1 MGRRKG
7 IRERFVSRLNSVS
20 QGFCIIL
27 IFSNRTFECC
37 CDDGKEG
44 QSLQLI
50 FHLFRFKRTRAP
62 TPKSTLTENPYQN
75 EVCLHNENHFQHC
88 RCSLRDARIQDSGCS
103 NCAVRFSRYFDSFGW
118 RVDFANGRFRG
129 LAMELSTGR
138 AIYIGLLTF
147 GSGRNKQIYFQETPL
162 QNYANFQVK
171 GPRNQTFTVIAKA
184 EAPGTQYA
192 GVSLEQNSAIGLN
205 STVTIRT
212 SPSKLDWILPKSLK
226 SQGLVVTQNA
236 AESFFSQG
244 TGTYTL
250 NAKLTLQYNNAGLGI
265 DDYVSSMR
273 DYYTKKGVSEAV
285 LPPAE

>member
-1 MGRRKG
+1 MKTTFSTAVAV
-7 IRERFVSRLNSVS
+7 FVML
-20 QGFCIIL
+20 GF
-27 IFSNRTFECC
+27 RTA
-37 CDDGKEG
+37 DAQIALYD
-44 QSLQLI
+44 
-50 FHLFRFKRTRAP
+50 FRGTA
-62 TPKSTLTENPYQN
+62 TALGGGSTLQT
-75 EVCLHNENHFQHC
+75 VG
-88 RCSLRDARIQDSGCS
+88 SG
-103 NCAVRFSRYFDSFGW
+103 
-118 RVDFANGRFRG
+118 G